1 MLGNFWGM
9 QKSYRTEK
17 KKKEGKSNYPT
28 VLSKFNFVICSEIQL
43 RKEKVI

>member
-17 KKKEGKSNYPT
+17 KKKKENPIIPLCCQNLI
-28 VLSKFNFVICSEIQL
+28 LSFAQKFN
-43 RKEKVI
+43 